1 MKQFVLTRTI
11 FYFVFFILFF
21 ILTVFAVNNNGW
33 TFIAVLNAGIATIDF
48 VRAVKL
54 FGIYIKMRNNEK
66 K

>member
-11 FYFVFFILFF
+11 FYFIFFILFF
-21 ILTVFAVNNNGW
+21 ILTVVAVNNNGW

-48 VRAVKL
+48 VRATKL
-54 FGIYIKMRNNEK
+54 LGIYIEMRKNEK